1 MWDLG
6 LVSDLGVWLPG
17 KCGEGM
23 GVLGLV
29 FVFGFGNGCLI
40 VVLLRFKMHI
50 PFLLATKRS
59 VEGVDCEA
67 IS

>member
-29 FVFGFGNGCLI
+29 FVFGFDKWVSYCGPFKIQNAYSFSLGNQTE
-40 VVLLRFKMHI
+40 R
-50 PFLLATKRS
+50 
-59 VEGVDCEA
+59 
-67 IS
+67 

>member
-1 MWDLG
+1 MFGCQENVGRECEFWVWCLC
-6 LVSDLGVWLPG
+6 LVL
-17 KCGEGM
+17 E
-23 GVLGLV
+23 
-29 FVFGFGNGCLI
+29 NGCLI